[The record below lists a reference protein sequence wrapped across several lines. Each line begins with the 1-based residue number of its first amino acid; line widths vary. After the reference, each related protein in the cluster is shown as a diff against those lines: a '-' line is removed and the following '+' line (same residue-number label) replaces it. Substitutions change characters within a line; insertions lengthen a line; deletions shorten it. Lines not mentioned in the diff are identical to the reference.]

1 MRGDASVWDV
11 CIVGAGPAGATCAYY
26 LARQG
31 RRVLLLERE
40 RFPRDKLCGDA
51 ITGRAQRH
59 LERMGVLADVLT
71 AGEGHWAGI
80 GGFVSPRGVTFI
92 GSSLEDGR
100 RPLMIAIK
108 RKALDVRV
116 ARAAA
121 AAGATLVEGAPV
133 SGAELAPDGLWT
145 VRCAT
150 SPATTYRARVL
161 VTADGALARLARALG
176 VVTTA
181 PDGVCSRSYV
191 DATSTAFDSDGV
203 MFYPR
208 ELLPGYCVILREAG
222 GELNLC
228 CYVIPGGPAG
238 LRDLKPLHEHVIRHD
253 PHVSRALGPNPRM
266 APMRAAP
273 LRLGGVPL
281 SYGQQMLVIG
291 DAAGHIDPLTGE
303 GIQYAMDGGEIAAEV
318 LDEGLA
324 ADQLDAAYLKRY
336 QDRWMTAFGWDF
348 RWSWVMARAT
358 VRFPSFLDGTAAL
371 MRRRGAD
378 FLVEWGEAMTGAR
391 PKRAFL
397 RPSVVLP
404 ILGETARQWW
414 RGPAA
419 TATASAC

>member
-1 MRGDASVWDV
+1 MSAGASVWDV

-26 LARQG
+26 LARRG

-51 ITGRAQRH
+51 ITGRAQLH
-59 LERMGVLADVLT
+59 LERMGVLAEVLA

-92 GSSLEDGR
+92 GSSVEGGR

-108 RKALDVRV
+108 RKALDIRV

-121 AAGATLVEGAPV
+121 AAGADLVEGSPV
-133 SGAELAPDGLWT
+133 AGVELSPDGVWT
-145 VRCAT
+145 VRCST
-150 SPATTYRARVL
+150 SPATTHRARVL

-181 PDGVCSRSYV
+181 PDGVCSRSYI
-191 DATSTAFDSDGV
+191 DAASTAFDSDGV
-203 MFYPR
+203 MFYPP

-281 SYGQQMLVIG
+281 SYGERLLVIG

-303 GIQYAMDGGEIAAEV
+303 GIQYAMDGAEIAAEV
-318 LDEGLA
+318 LDEGLTA
-324 ADQLDAAYLKRY
+324 NQLGAAYLKRY

-371 MRRRGAD
+371 MRRRGSE

-391 PKRAFL
+391 PKREFL
-397 RPSVVLP
+397 RPRVMLP
-404 ILGETARQWW
+404 LLGETARQWW

-419 TATASAC
+419 TATASAR